1 MSVLYEASPEKV
13 AGLMT
18 DHIEDILQREIA
30 HIMEARMKE
39 IVKEA
44 SSTIARNLR
53 GTVQGMRNH
62 RDDEI
67 VFLLKIDG
75 VDTDIAG
82 GLDGER
88 AKLRRGK

>member
-1 MSVLYEASPEKV
+1 MSVLFEASPEKV
-13 AGLMT
+13 ASLMS

-44 SSTIARNLR
+44 SATIARNLR
-53 GTVQGMRNH
+53 GSVYGMRNF
-62 RDDEI
+62 RDNEV

-75 VDTDIAG
+75 ADTDIAG
-82 GLDGER
+82 GLDGAR
-88 AKLRRGK
+88 AE